1 MSDVNNLTQQAL
13 NLEQAG
19 VMSQGIG
26 TAVGGVGSLA
36 TGIVGLIGSG
46 QAIRDA
52 ESNLQAVK
60 DAAPSLTTPTAYMD
74 AVKNAYDQRLMT
86 MRNEDINRALSSSVA
101 AAGQYG
107 ARGLGMA
114 MQAQNQAQANL
125 RAEAEAQQK
134 AQTAALTNLGAAQQN
149 AQQMQE
155 ARYQSDLD
163 LAYDERKA
171 AQARQQQAIQGITQ
185 GVMGL
190 ATGGAST
197 LLANAAFEEGGEI
210 QKTPGEFSHDRNEM
224 YIVDG
229 DGESVGIAV
238 TGGEYVVPPADAKAL
253 KEKSEQGNTPLHRFV
268 RKMIKRFEDA

>member
-1 MSDVNNLTQQAL
+1 MSDVNNLTEQAL
-13 NLEQAG
+13 KLEQAG

-26 TAVGGVGSLA
+26 TAMGGVGSLA
-36 TGIVGLIGSG
+36 TGIVGLVGSG

-86 MRNEDINRALSSSVA
+86 MRNEDINRALSSSVS

-190 ATGGAST
+190 ATGGPQLYWQT
-197 LLANAAFEEGGEI
+197 PHLKKEVRFRRLLASSLTTETRCISWMA
-210 QKTPGEFSHDRNEM
+210 T
-224 YIVDG
+224 
-229 DGESVGIAV
+229 ESLSVSLSL
-238 TGGEYVVPPADAKAL
+238 VVSTWCL
-253 KEKSEQGNTPLHRFV
+253 PLMP
-268 RKMIKRFEDA
+268 KL

>member
-1 MSDVNNLTQQAL
+1 
-13 NLEQAG
+13 
-19 VMSQGIG
+19 
-26 TAVGGVGSLA
+26 
-36 TGIVGLIGSG
+36 
-46 QAIRDA
+46 
-52 ESNLQAVK
+52 
-60 DAAPSLTTPTAYMD
+60 
-74 AVKNAYDQRLMT
+74 
-86 MRNEDINRALSSSVA
+86 
-101 AAGQYG
+101 
-107 ARGLGMA
+107 MA

-229 DGESVGIAV
+229 DGESCGSAV

-253 KEKSEQGNTPLHRFV
+253 KEKSELCYAPLH
-268 RKMIKRFEDA
+268 